1 MPQPDTSNT
10 MFHLAA
16 DYINHTNCHLF
27 LTGKAGTGKTTFLKY
42 IKDHTAKNTVVVAPT
57 GVAAINAGGV
67 TMHSFFQLPFGPY
80 VPSGAHLFGANN
92 GATDTHALFRNI
104 RFNYEKKELLREME
118 LLIID
123 EVSMVRADTLDAI
136 DAIMRHFRNQ
146 PLLPFGGVQV
156 LYIGDLYQLP
166 PVMPDDQWQLLKDH
180 YESVF
185 FFNARVLRQSPPL
198 YIELKKIYR
207 QNETSFIDLLNG
219 VRNSTL
225 DWDQL
230 EELNQR
236 YDPTFTGEG
245 DQYIVLTTHNRRADE
260 INAARLAAMH
270 GRLHR
275 FEGEIKGEFSDKA
288 LPTDMVLQI
297 KPGAQVMFIKNDV
310 AEPRRYFNGK
320 LAIVKS
326 VIDEDK
332 IVVELAGSGETLIL
346 EKETWRNIRYSWNKV
361 ENSVDEEEM
370 GSFTQYPIRLAWAIT
385 IHKSQGLTFEKAII
399 DAGNAFA
406 PGQVYVALSRCT
418 SLEGLVLHSRIHPG
432 AIRTDLQV
440 QEFSDKAHHSDLL
453 EDQLEDQK
461 KVFWAEQLVKLCSA
475 EKILTELQLHA
486 YWLKDKKMTSMESAM
501 NLSRNLQHCAAQQH
515 QVALKFRQQ
524 LEPLIQSVLQTG
536 ETDILKERM
545 SKAVAY
551 FTQDIYESMIKP
563 LRREVD
569 VVKDIPKIKKY
580 ILQLAS
586 VETFLWNRLELF
598 VNARYGDLQFNEG
611 LPDYAALRRPAGVK
625 EQEKEKEKVTK
636 KKAEAGSSRRGSLDL
651 FLAGKTLKE
660 IAEERQLAFSTIE
673 SHLADA
679 VAFGELD
686 IERFMDEK
694 KIAMIMP
701 HVKELGVASSSPIK
715 ARLGDD
721 VSWAEIRAVQ
731 NHYKKLNPQDVPAE
745 K

>member
-42 IKDHTAKNTVVVAPT
+42 IKEHTTKNTVVVAPT

-80 VPSGAHLFGANN
+80 VPSGAHLFGVDN
-92 GATDTHALFRNI
+92 GVTDAHALFRNI

-136 DAIMRHFRNQ
+136 DAILRHFRSQ

-166 PVMPDDQWQLLKDH
+166 PVMPDDQWRMLKEH

-185 FFNARVLRQSPPL
+185 FFDARVIRQSPPL

-207 QNETSFIDLLNG
+207 QNEATFIDLLNG

-236 YDPTFTGEG
+236 YNPGFNGEG

-260 INAARLAAMH
+260 INAARLAAMQ
-270 GRLHR
+270 GNLHR
-275 FEGEIKGEFSDKA
+275 FEGEIKGDFSEKA

-297 KPGAQVMFIKNDV
+297 KPGAQVMFIKNDL

-320 LAIVKS
+320 LATVKS
-326 VIDEDK
+326 VINEDK
-332 IVVELAGSGETLIL
+332 IVVTLAGSEETLIL
-346 EKETWRNIRYSWNKV
+346 EKETWRNIRYSWNKA
-361 ENSVDEEEM
+361 ENSVDEEEL

-440 QEFSDKAHHSDLL
+440 QEYSSKSENTDRL
-453 EDQLEDQK
+453 EDELDNQK
-461 KVFWAEQLVKLCSA
+461 QIFWAGQLVKLFGA

-486 YWLKDKKMTSMESAM
+486 SWLRDKKMNGMESAVT
-501 NLSRNLQHCAAQQH
+501 LSRNLQQRAAQLH
-515 QVALKFRQQ
+515 QVGLKFRQQ
-524 LEPLIQSVLQTG
+524 LQPLVDDVLVNKDTALLQ
-536 ETDILKERM
+536 ERVT
-545 SKAVAY
+545 KAIAY
-551 FTQDIYESMIKP
+551 FTQDIYENLIKP
-563 LRREVD
+563 LKREID
-569 VVKDIPKIKKY
+569 IVKDIPKIKKY
-580 ILQLAS
+580 VVQLGS
-586 VETFLWNRLELF
+586 LETFLWNRLELF
-598 VNARYGDLQFNEG
+598 LNARFGELTFNEG
-611 LPDYAALRRPAGVK
+611 LPDYSALRSPAS
-625 EQEKEKEKVTK
+625 KEKEAVIKEKK
-636 KKAEAGSSRRGSLDL
+636 KKAEAGSSRRGSLEL
-651 FLAGKTLKE
+651 FLGGKTLQE
-660 IAEERQLAFSTIE
+660 IATERSLAVSTVE

-679 VAFGELD
+679 VAFGELELGKF
-686 IERFMDEK
+686 IDEK
-694 KIAMIMP
+694 KISLILP
-701 HVKELGVASSSPIK
+701 LVKEMGVASSSPIK
-715 ARLGDD
+715 AKLGDT
-721 VSWAEIRAVQ
+721 VTWAEIRAVQ
-731 NHYKKLNPQDVPAE
+731 NYYKKMNPIDTE
-745 K
+745 

>member
-16 DYINHTNCHLF
+16 DYINHTNRHLF

-42 IKDHTAKNTVVVAPT
+42 IKDNTPKNTVVVAPT

-80 VPSGAHLFGANN
+80 VPSGAHLFGVDN
-92 GATDTHALFRNI
+92 GVTDTHALFRNI
-104 RFNYEKKELLREME
+104 RFNHEKKELLREME

-136 DAIMRHFRNQ
+136 DAIMRHFRSQ

-185 FFNARVLRQSPPL
+185 FFHARVMRQAPPL

-207 QNETSFIDLLNG
+207 QNERSFIDLLNG

-230 EELNQR
+230 ETLNQR
-236 YDPTFTGEG
+236 YDPKFNGEG

-260 INAARLAAMH
+260 INAARLAAM
-270 GRLHR
+270 GGKLHR

-297 KPGAQVMFIKNDV
+297 KPGVQVMFIKNDL

-320 LAIVKS
+320 LATVQS
-326 VIDEDK
+326 VIGEDK
-332 IVVELAGSGETLIL
+332 IVVVLSGSEETLIL
-346 EKETWRNIRYSWNKV
+346 EKETWRNIRYSWNKA
-361 ENSVDEEEM
+361 ENSVDEEEL

-440 QEFSDKAHHSDLL
+440 QEFSERSNDSDKL
-453 EDQLEDQK
+453 EDDLDSQKRIFWGEQLI
-461 KVFWAEQLVKLCSA
+461 KVFGG
-475 EKILTELQLHA
+475 EKTLTELQLHA
-486 YWLKDKKMTSMESAM
+486 FWLKDKKMTGMESAVT
-501 NLSRNLQHCAAQQH
+501 LSRNLQQLAAQQY
-515 QVALKFRQQ
+515 QVGQKFRQQ
-524 LEPLIQSVLQTG
+524 LQPLVEDVLRTD
-536 ETDILKERM
+536 ETTILKERV

-551 FTQDIYESMIKP
+551 FTQDIYDNLIKP
-563 LRREVD
+563 VKRELD
-569 VVKDIPKIKKY
+569 IVKDIPKIKKY
-580 ILQLAS
+580 VVQLSAL
-586 VETFLWNRLELF
+586 ETFLWNRLEVF
-598 VNARYGDLQFNEG
+598 VNLSYGDLKFNEG
-611 LPDYAALRRPAGVK
+611 LPDYEALRRPTREK
-625 EQEKEKEKVTK
+625 EKQVEKEKVVK
-636 KKAEAGSSRRGSLDL
+636 KKAEAGSSRRGTLDL
-651 FLAGKTLKE
+651 FLAGKTLQE
-660 IAEERQLAFSTIE
+660 IATERSLAYSTVE

-679 VAFGELD
+679 VAFGELEL
-686 IERFMDEK
+686 ERFLDEK
-694 KIAMIMP
+694 KIALILP

-715 ARLGDD
+715 ARLGDA
-721 VSWAEIRAVQ
+721 VSWTEIRAVQ
-731 NHYKKLNPQDVPAE
+731 NHYKKMNPQDVPAE